1 MRITLKSYG
10 AWEII
15 TSESVNL
22 PISGNDTANQAKLN
36 SITECII
43 AISVDEKSFLYI
55 INYRWAKN
63 MWKKLESVYEQKSD
77 ISVDMLL

>member
-1 MRITLKSYG
+1 M
-10 AWEII
+10 
-15 TSESVNL
+15 NL
-22 PISGNDTANQAKLN
+22 PISGNDTANQTKLN